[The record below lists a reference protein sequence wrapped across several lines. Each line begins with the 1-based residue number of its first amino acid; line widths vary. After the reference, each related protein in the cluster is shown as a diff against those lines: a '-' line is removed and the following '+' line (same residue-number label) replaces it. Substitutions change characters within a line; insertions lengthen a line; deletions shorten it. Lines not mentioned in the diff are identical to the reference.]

1 MIFPALTWV
10 LLAVSAVLCAVG
22 FYKFVY
28 FMSVGYG
35 LAVAGIG
42 AAIFIIALTRG
53 DLTPAMAVLCL
64 LAVVYGFRLG
74 GFLLIREIKSAAY
87 RKTLNAQTDKPVPL
101 PVKAVMWLF
110 LAVLYVIQTSAI
122 WYREA
127 TAPHGDPVF
136 AWIGAAV
143 MAAGI
148 LLEAA
153 ADRQK
158 SAAKKLDPGRPAMT
172 GLYKLCR
179 CPNYFGEILF
189 WTGVFVSGWSILK
202 GAQWAVAVIG
212 YVAIFFIMVSGA
224 KRLEKRQNKNYG
236 SMREYRDY
244 ADKTPIL
251 IPFVPIYHLVKDE
264 KEGKKS

>member
-1 MIFPALTWV
+1 MVFPALTWV
-10 LLAVSAVLCAVG
+10 LLLVAAALCAIG

-42 AAIFIIALTRG
+42 VTIFVIALIRG
-53 DLTPAMAVLCL
+53 DLTAVMAILCAL
-64 LAVVYGFRLG
+64 LAVYGVRLG
-74 GFLLIREIKSAAY
+74 GFLLVRELRSAAY

-101 PVKAVMWLF
+101 PVKVVMWIF
-110 LAVLYVIQTSAI
+110 MAVLYVVQTSAV

-127 TAPHGDPVF
+127 TAPRGGQLS

-143 MAAGI
+143 MLTGI

-158 SAAKKLDPGRPAMT
+158 SAAKKADPDRPAMD
-172 GLYKLCR
+172 GLYRLCR
-179 CPNYFGEILF
+179 CPNYFGEIVF
-189 WTGVFVSGWSILK
+189 WTGVFVSGWGILR
-202 GAQWAVAVIG
+202 GWQWLVAGIG

-224 KRLEKRQNKNYG
+224 KRLETRQNKNYG
-236 SMREYRDY
+236 SMPEYRTY
-244 ADKTPIL
+244 ADSTPIL
-251 IPFVPIYHLVKDE
+251 IPFVPIYHLVK
-264 KEGKKS
+264 KEG